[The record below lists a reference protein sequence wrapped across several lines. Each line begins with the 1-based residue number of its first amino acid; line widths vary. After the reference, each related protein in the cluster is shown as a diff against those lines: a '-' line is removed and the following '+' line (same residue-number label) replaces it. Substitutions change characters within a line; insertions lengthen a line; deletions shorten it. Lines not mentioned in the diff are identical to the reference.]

1 MAAYA
6 YGNSARAPK
15 TGVGQAR
22 QWRQAE
28 GRPAEPI
35 RRTHVDHPDQAA
47 RRLASRLGEHH
58 WVESRRTVNDDDLR
72 QWADVRLVTLGR
84 AFDDHLRMY
93 VRQPIT
99 RRMNGNRWSQVR
111 AGQGIT
117 AP

>member
-1 MAAYA
+1 MATRPEHPR
-6 YGNSARAPK
+6 RAWVKPANGDRRK
-15 TGVGQAR
+15 VALRSRFGVPTSITR
-22 QWRQAE
+22 T
-28 GRPAEPI
+28 
-35 RRTHVDHPDQAA
+35 RRHGV
-47 RRLASRLGEHH
+47 ASRLGERH